1 MAAIILAVS
10 PIYAQDVQGDVY
22 VEASVDNTNPYVGQ
36 QVIYSLKL
44 YDAVGLINPLY
55 QPSNFEGFWRI
66 DIGVVSQT
74 NEQINGRTY
83 NVTTISTALY
93 PTHSEAINIQPSS
106 VILPETVFR
115 AKQTLTAN
123 PVSLDVKAL
132 PQSNSSAFNGAVG
145 QFTMSASLDRQ
156 AVNIGEPVTMTLTVS
171 GTGNIEQLPPP
182 ALPDNWRATINAGNF
197 KSQTQNGLIIG
208 TRDYQIVFTPTST
221 GDQELPAITL
231 NYFDPVDA
239 NYKSMST
246 SPIQIQVSGDT
257 VAAPNLSLDDS
268 EPSLSLKP
276 IGSQATGTTSPLIF
290 IMAGLLPLL
299 GVAAIGYQ
307 QWNKTRKAQLEKRI
321 RQQQAAQI
329 AIRNLKALALADS
342 KSSYQVIEKIFNRY
356 LSDKLDMDLKVV
368 KQSNLM
374 QLLTQNGTS
383 ENIKSKVQV
392 FVSDI
397 EEGQFSPSAEDIAP
411 QKTED
416 LVKLLRDIDAEWI
429 VP

>member
-1 MAAIILAVS
+1 
-10 PIYAQDVQGDVY
+10 
-22 VEASVDNTNPYVGQ
+22 
-36 QVIYSLKL
+36 
-44 YDAVGLINPLY
+44 
-55 QPSNFEGFWRI
+55 
-66 DIGVVSQT
+66 
-74 NEQINGRTY
+74 
-83 NVTTISTALY
+83 
-93 PTHSEAINIQPSS
+93 
-106 VILPETVFR
+106 
-115 AKQTLTAN
+115 
-123 PVSLDVKAL
+123 
-132 PQSNSSAFNGAVG
+132 
-145 QFTMSASLDRQ
+145 
-156 AVNIGEPVTMTLTVS
+156 
-171 GTGNIEQLPPP
+171 
-182 ALPDNWRATINAGNF
+182 
-197 KSQTQNGLIIG
+197 
-208 TRDYQIVFTPTST
+208 
-221 GDQELPAITL
+221 
-231 NYFDPVDA
+231 
-239 NYKSMST
+239 
-246 SPIQIQVSGDT
+246 SGDT

-276 IGSQATGTTSPLIF
+276 IGSQTTGTTSPLIF

-392 FVSDI
+392 FVLDI